1 MDPSGRASGQRSTD
15 GGHRAIDTVV
25 IGAGQAGLTM
35 SSYLRGAGMEHVV
48 LERRDRLGGGW
59 QDRWD
64 AFRLVTP
71 NWTASF
77 PGFPYDGDDPDGF
90 MPREAIVERIARYA
104 KVIDAPVE
112 LGTPVHRLERRTTG
126 THPFH
131 LTTTRGT
138 IDAERVV
145 VAVGGFHVPKIP
157 AVNAHLPDR
166 ITKLHSH
173 AYRNP
178 EALPEGAVLVVG
190 SGQSGVQIAEELKA
204 AGRRVVLSVGHCG
217 GVPRRYRGRD
227 VFHWLWGMRARGA
240 EYGVPLPTVE
250 QLASPALR
258 FACNP
263 HLSGH
268 HGGHDTNLRLMAR
281 DGITLVGRIEGVA
294 GERLGFAPDLATN
307 LAFADAF
314 FDERFRGPIDTFIER
329 SGAEAGPDDREPVT
343 FEPEEIRELALD
355 SAGISTVI
363 WTTGYSL
370 DFAWIDLP
378 ILDDL
383 GVPRQD
389 RGVSP
394 IPGLYFLG
402 LPWLRDQ
409 GSATLFGVGRD
420 GADLF
425 ERMTDDRLT
434 AAMG

>member
-1 MDPSGRASGQRSTD
+1 MGAPSRSSGHASTD
-15 GGHRAIDTVV
+15 RDHRIIDTVV

-35 SSYLRGAGMEHVV
+35 SSYLRDAGLEHLV

-90 MPREAIVERIARYA
+90 MPRDAIVERIARYA
-104 KVIDAPVE
+104 EVIGAPVE
-112 LGTPVHRLERRTTG
+112 LGTAVRRLERRATG
-126 THPFH
+126 AHPFH
-131 LTTTRGT
+131 LTTARGT

-145 VAVGGFHVPKIP
+145 VATGGFHVPKIP
-157 AVNAHLPDR
+157 AVSAQLPDR
-166 ITKLHSH
+166 IIQLHSH
-173 AYRNP
+173 AYRNAA
-178 EALPEGAVLVVG
+178 ALPDGAVLVVG
-190 SGQSGVQIAEELKA
+190 SGQSGVQIAEELQA
-204 AGRRVVLSVGHCG
+204 AGRRVLLSVGHCG

-268 HGGHDTNLRLMAR
+268 HGGHDTNLRRMAR
-281 DGITLVGRIEGVA
+281 DGITLVGRIERVA
-294 GERLGFAPDLATN
+294 SERLELAPDLAAN
-307 LAFADAF
+307 LAFADGF

-343 FEPEEIRELALD
+343 FEPEEIRELDLD
-355 SAGISTVI
+355 ATGISTVI
-363 WTTGYSL
+363 WTTGYGL
-370 DFAWIDLP
+370 DFGWIDLP
-378 ILDDL
+378 ILDEL
-383 GVPRQD
+383 GVPLQE

-394 IPGLYFLG
+394 VPGLYFLG

-425 ERMTDDRLT
+425 ERMTATID
-434 AAMG
+434 

>member
-1 MDPSGRASGQRSTD
+1 MSAPGKQSDHAPTD
-15 GGHRAIDTVV
+15 RDHRIVDTVV

-35 SSYLRGAGMEHVV
+35 SWYLGDAGVDHVV

-71 NWTASF
+71 NWTAGF

-90 MPREAIVERIARYA
+90 MSREAIVARIARYA
-104 KVIDAPVE
+104 EIIGAPVE
-112 LGTPVHRLERRTTG
+112 LGTAVHRLERRPTG
-126 THPFH
+126 AHPFH
-131 LTTTRGT
+131 LTTSNGT
-138 IDAERVV
+138 IDTARVV
-145 VAVGGFHVPKIP
+145 VATGGFHVPKIP
-157 AVNAHLPDR
+157 PVGADLPAR
-166 ITKLHSH
+166 ITQLHSH

-178 EALPEGAVLVVG
+178 GALPEGAVLVVG
-190 SGQSGVQIAEELKA
+190 TGQSGVQIAEELQA
-204 AGRRVVLSVGHCG
+204 AGRRVVLSVSHCG
-217 GVPRRYRGRD
+217 RVPRRYRGHD
-227 VFHWLWGMRARGA
+227 IFHWLWGVRARGA

-268 HGGHDTNLRLMAR
+268 HGGHDTNLRRMAQ
-281 DGITLVGRIEGVA
+281 DGITLVGRIAGVA
-294 GERLGFAPDLATN
+294 GERAALAADLEAN

-314 FDERFRGPIDTFIER
+314 FDERFRPLIDTFIER
-329 SGAEAGPDDREPVT
+329 SGADAGPDDREPVT
-343 FEPEEIRELALD
+343 FEPEEIAELDLGA
-355 SAGISTVI
+355 AGISTVI

-370 DFAWIDLP
+370 DFRWIDLP

-383 GVPRQD
+383 GVPLQV

-394 IPGLYFLG
+394 IPGLFFLG

-425 ERMTDDRLT
+425 EQMT
-434 AAMG
+434 AASG